1 MKQSPANHKGFNMKV
16 IDLKPVLTEITN
28 IHIVTQHY
36 TEFYENINDVD
47 IEKYFDCEVRGIYAD
62 SEDVISILIK

>member
-1 MKQSPANHKGFNMKV
+1 MKV
-16 IDLKPVLTEITN
+16 KDLKLVLTEITN
-28 IHIVTQHY
+28 IHIVTKHY

-47 IEKYFDCEVRGIYAD
+47 IEKYFDCEVTKIYAD

>member
-1 MKQSPANHKGFNMKV
+1 MKV
-16 IDLKPVLTEITN
+16 KDLRPVLTEITN
-28 IHIVTQHY
+28 IHIVTKHY

-47 IEKYFDCEVRGIYAD
+47 IEKYFDCEVTKIYAD

>member
-1 MKQSPANHKGFNMKV
+1 MKV

-36 TEFYENINDVD
+36 TEFFVNIDDAD
-47 IEKYFDCEVRGIYAD
+47 IEKYLDCEVTGIYA
-62 SEDVISILIK
+62 EGENVISILIKKS

>member
-1 MKQSPANHKGFNMKV
+1 MKL

-36 TEFYENINDVD
+36 TELYENINDVD
-47 IEKYFDCEVRGIYAD
+47 IEKYLDCEVRGIYAD

>member
-1 MKQSPANHKGFNMKV
+1 MKL

-28 IHIVTQHY
+28 IHIVTKHY

-47 IEKYFDCEVRGIYAD
+47 IEKYFDCEVTKIYAD

>member
-1 MKQSPANHKGFNMKV
+1 MKV